1 MDIFIVGNIV
11 KDVYLS
17 IDSRTETLETDR
29 HNTKWLNLSFDA
41 SVHRFFHRIS
51 SLGGA
56 AVTSEV
62 LAKMGLPATITN
74 PTNEYRTYRYIL
86 TSDDN
91 VCYLTPTK
99 YTSATFTPPD
109 SAPKYLY
116 VDRSANLDAKNSE
129 KILQYLE
136 QNPNVALVLYLKNFN
151 NRNLNNL
158 TKKANI
164 IFIESSTPV
173 SDNYQA
179 LLKNTEKII
188 YTSEHTFTYQDFTE
202 TVRRERIDKLTHLS
216 AYSIASATIL
226 GSIILGESPESA
238 LRLARVNLENSTLD
252 SCLTLHEL
260 QSIASVPPENLE
272 LISATLTSNTKG
284 PLSAAS
290 ITTKLPAIPSV
301 ELNKKLLQ
309 AYADGFRIAEFNFY
323 TKNKDAKQPQ
333 PLANCAKRSQSAGLV
348 PTIVF
353 DNVPNGE
360 NIKALLRELLSYG
373 VNLNATVFKIDGNY
387 SLAAS
392 ASAGALPLSDGTSA
406 ALTGPASAAAF
417 SSASRAAASAAG
429 S

>member
-1 MDIFIVGNIV
+1 MGNIV

-17 IDSRTETLETDR
+17 VDSRTETLETDR

-41 SVHRFFHRIS
+41 SVHRFFHRVS

-74 PTNEYRTYRYIL
+74 PSNEYHTYRYIL

-99 YTSATFTPPD
+99 YTSATFAPPD
-109 SAPKYLY
+109 FPPKYLY

-129 KILQYLE
+129 RIKQYLE
-136 QNPNVALVLYLKNFN
+136 QNPEIILVLYLKNFN
-151 NRNLNNL
+151 NRHLNNL
-158 TKKANI
+158 TEKANI
-164 IFIESSTPV
+164 IFVESSTPV
-173 SDNYQA
+173 PDNYQA
-179 LLKNTEKII
+179 LLKNAEKII
-188 YTSEHTFTYQDFTE
+188 YTSEHTFTYQNFTE

-226 GSIILGESPESA
+226 GSIILGESAENA

-260 QSIASVPPENLE
+260 QSIASAPPENLE
-272 LISATLTSNTKG
+272 LIATTLTGNTEG
-284 PLSAAS
+284 PLSANS
-290 ITTKLPAIPSV
+290 ITIKLPTSPSI
-301 ELNKKLLQ
+301 ELNKRLLQ
-309 AYADGFRIAEFNFY
+309 SYADGFRIAEFNLS
-323 TKNKDAKQPQ
+323 TKNKDSRQLHF
-333 PLANCAKRSQSAGLV
+333 LADCAKRSQSAGLV

-353 DNVPNGE
+353 DKAPDGDT
-360 NIKALLRELLSYG
+360 IKALLRELLSYS
-373 VNLNATVFKIDGNY
+373 VNLEATVFKIDNNY
-387 SLAAS
+387 SLASS
-392 ASAGALPLSDGTSA
+392 ASAGALPLSAGTSA
-406 ALTGPASAAAF
+406 GLTGSASAAAF